1 MVLYPEVQR
10 KAQAEIDALVG
21 KDRLPDFSDRP
32 LLPYVSAVLE
42 EALRWH
48 PVVPLGTRHNSSCA
62 RLHIFDIAFIF
73 IFYLF
78 SPSWPLAIPHKLTT
92 DDWYEGWFLP
102 AGTLVIGNSW

>member
-10 KAQAEIDALVG
+10 KAQAEIDAVVG

-32 LLPYVSAVLE
+32 LLPYVSAVCE

-48 PVVPLGTRHNSSCA
+48 PVVPLGTRHNSSVA
-62 RLHIFDIAFIF
+62 PASTSLTLHLSLLFIF
-73 IFYLF
+73 
-78 SPSWPLAIPHKLTT
+78 PSWHLAIPHKLTT

>member
-21 KDRLPDFSDRP
+21 NDRLPDFSDRP

-73 IFYLF
+73 IVFYFIF
-78 SPSWPLAIPHKLTT
+78 SLLAPSYPP
-92 DDWYEGWFLP
+92 
-102 AGTLVIGNSW
+102 